1 MRECGLDPG
10 LVAAADARAAFEMAQ
25 VALDAEKDAEK
36 RRQLQEALLGP
47 RGPLVYAAAGA
58 VHEGIDHTWVF
69 RYESNPGGL

>member
-1 MRECGLDPG
+1 
-10 LVAAADARAAFEMAQ
+10 MAQ